1 MGSVDLHTH
10 TTASDGT
17 LPPRELV
24 RLAAERGLRALG
36 ITDHDS
42 VAGIPEAQAA
52 AAEYGI
58 VLVPGIELSTAVD
71 RGEVHVL
78 GYFVDPADGA
88 LQAHL
93 RTLVDVRRERA
104 VRLVDQLRALG
115 LPVSLDELE
124 ALARGGTITRA
135 HAARLLV
142 AKGLVATIDEAFD
155 RYLGRNRPAYVPR
168 SYPSPR
174 QAVEIVLAAGGV
186 PVLAHPLSVD
196 DLESTLHDL
205 VPAGLVG
212 LEAWY
217 GEYAPETQ
225 RELVALAERLGLIP
239 TGGSDYHGPGFRE
252 GRELGCVEVPWSV
265 VEALAARARRIP
277 DGLATLPPG

>member
-17 LPPRELV
+17 LSPRELV

-42 VAGIPEAQAA
+42 VAGIPEARAA

-58 VLVPGIELSTAVD
+58 VLVPGIELGTAVE

-104 VRLVDQLRALG
+104 VRLVEQLRALG

-124 ALARGGTITRA
+124 ALAGGGTITRA

-142 AKGLVATIDEAFD
+142 AKGLVATIDEVFD

-168 SYPSPR
+168 TYPSPR

-205 VPAGLVG
+205 VSAGLAG

-252 GRELGCVEVPWSV
+252 GRELGCVEVPWTS
-265 VEALAARARRIP
+265 VEALAARARRTL
-277 DGLATLPPG
+277 DGLATLPSG